1 MFTSFNRLVVYTA
14 HSLEEQ
20 AYMRQLLEQAEIEHS
35 VSAID
40 TNAPK
45 GFYPAISPELL
56 LTQSMDYIFYVNKKD
71 FDRAKNHIQA
81 FWHWDEDTQGE

>member
-1 MFTSFNRLVVYTA
+1 LFTSFNSLVVYTA

-20 AYMRQLLEQAEIEHS
+20 AQLRQILEKEGIEHS

-45 GFYPAISPELL
+45 GFYPAISPELMMTQNIEYL
-56 LTQSMDYIFYVNKKD
+56 LLYLKLF
-71 FDRAKNHIQA
+71 NH
-81 FWHWDEDTQGE
+81 F

>member
-1 MFTSFNRLVVYTA
+1 MFTSFNSLTVYSA

-20 AYMRQLLEQAEIEHS
+20 GQMRQLLEQAGIEYS

-56 LTQSMDYIFYVNKKD
+56 QTQAIDYIFYVRKKD
-71 FDRAKNHIQA
+71 FDRAKAHIQSN
-81 FWHWDEDTQGE
+81 WHWEDNA

>member
-1 MFTSFNRLVVYTA
+1 MFTSFNSLDVYTA

-20 AYMRQLLEQAEIEHS
+20 ASMRQFLEQAGIEHS

-56 LTQSMDYIFYVNKKD
+56 LTQSIDYIFYVYKKD
-71 FDRAKNHIQA
+71 FETAKKHIQENWNWA
-81 FWHWDEDTQGE
+81 N